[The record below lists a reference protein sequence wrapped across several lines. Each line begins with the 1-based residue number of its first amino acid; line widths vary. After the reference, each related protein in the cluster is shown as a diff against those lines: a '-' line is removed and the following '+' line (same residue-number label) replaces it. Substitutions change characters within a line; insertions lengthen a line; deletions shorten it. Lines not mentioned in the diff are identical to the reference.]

1 MDARD
6 LSPENGDKKKRSDT
20 VLRRSWRA
28 IRRPIAQSRVTKKV
42 LASAIYGFMELVMR
56 TNKRVAGSS
65 DLEAILKREAPGIIT
80 FWHGQHL
87 LGASICPKGQP
98 VTAMVS
104 RSADAEMNA
113 LVMEKYDFQIAR
125 GSGGRGNPNDRDK
138 GGARALITLKRALD
152 NGRNVAMIA
161 DISKGSVREAGL
173 GIVTLA
179 KLSGCPIWP
188 VAIATSRRKVIEKTW
203 DKTTVHMP
211 FGRLAV
217 IVGPSV
223 RVGSDADDVE
233 LVNKQT
239 ELTMALNRATNEAY
253 SLVDARQ

>member
-1 MDARD
+1 MNAPD
-6 LSPENGDKKKRSDT
+6 LSPEDSGKKRKDT
-20 VLRRSWRA
+20 MLRRSWRA
-28 IRRPIAQSRVTKKV
+28 VRRPIAQSRVVKRA
-42 LASAIYGFMELVMR
+42 LASIIYGFMELVMR

-87 LGASICPKGQP
+87 LGASICPRGWP

-125 GSGGRGNPNDRDK
+125 GSGGRGNANDRDK
-138 GGARALITLKRALD
+138 GGARALITLNRALD
-152 NGRNVAMIA
+152 AGRNVAMIA

-179 KLSGCPIWP
+179 KLSGRPIWP

-203 DKTTVHMP
+203 DKTTLHLP
-211 FGRLAV
+211 FGRLGV
-217 IVGPSV
+217 IVGPSI
-223 RVGSDADDVE
+223 RVDSDAGDVE
-233 LVNKQT
+233 LANKQT
-239 ELTMALNRATNEAY
+239 ELTIALNKATEEAY
-253 SLVDARQ
+253 SLVDAKQ